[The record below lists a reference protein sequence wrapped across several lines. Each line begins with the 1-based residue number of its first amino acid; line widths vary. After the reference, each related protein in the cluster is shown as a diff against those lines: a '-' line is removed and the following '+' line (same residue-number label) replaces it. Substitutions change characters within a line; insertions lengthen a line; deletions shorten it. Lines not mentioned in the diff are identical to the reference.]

1 MKRYLSGFLPG
12 YVSALVYML
21 QSTEYQVKPYLAWY
35 RRAGNFRTVA
45 KRRTLELTR
54 PARMLRVA
62 LGLGI
67 ALQIAVAAGLV
78 WWGVTSDAAGPVI
91 AGIVIF
97 VLYPTVWAHLV
108 VIPLI
113 LGRLLLI
120 GPKER
125 RLVAESKVIFAQHP
139 ATIIGIAGSYGK
151 TTVKELLGTVLGS
164 ARRVA
169 ITPAN
174 KNVAISHAQFARSLQ
189 GDEKVLVIEYGEGKP
204 GDVARFSQ
212 TTQPDIGVITGI
224 APAHLDQYPSLA
236 AAEADIFSLADYVGP
251 NATYVNRES
260 AVSESWQ
267 KAEYTWYDRDGIGG
281 LKVSDVSVD
290 LDGTRF
296 TLSDGKQKLTLH
308 SYLLGRHM
316 IGPLALA
323 AKIAL
328 DLGMA
333 KEEVEA
339 AVAQTKSF
347 EHRMQPRSVGG
358 GWIIDDTYNGN
369 LEGFRAGLALLKE
382 LPAKRKMYVTPGL
395 VDQGE
400 ETERVHAEI
409 GRLIADANPT
419 KVVLMQN
426 SVSGIIQS
434 SLESSGYEGEVVV
447 ENDPLAFYTNLE
459 HFIAAGDLVLMQN
472 DWTDN
477 YA

>member
-1 MKRYLSGFLPG
+1 MKRYLSGFLPD

-35 RRAGNFRTVA
+35 RRASNFRAVA

-54 PARMLRVA
+54 PAKMLLIA
-62 LGLGI
+62 LRFGI
-67 ALQIAVAAGLV
+67 ALQILAAVCLV
-78 WWGVTSDAAGPVI
+78 WWGIESGKVS
-91 AGIVIF
+91 GIVAGVIVF

-113 LGRLLLI
+113 LGRI
-120 GPKER
+120 VIIRPKEK
-125 RLVAESKVIFAQHP
+125 RLIADSRAIFAKHP
-139 ATIIGIAGSYGK
+139 AKIIGIAGSYGK

-169 ITPAN
+169 VTPAN
-174 KNVAISHAQFARSLQ
+174 RNVAISHAQFARSLQ
-189 GDEKVLVIEYGEGKP
+189 GDEEVLVIEYGEGKP

-236 AAEADIFSLADYVGP
+236 AAEADIFSLADYVGAA
-251 NATYVNRES
+251 ATYVNRES
-260 AVSESWQ
+260 AVSEAWQ
-267 KAEYTWYDRDGIGG
+267 KTEYMWYDRVGIGDF
-281 LKVSDVSVD
+281 KVSDVSVD
-290 LDGTRF
+290 FDGTRF
-296 TLSDGKQKLTLH
+296 TLSDGKRTLSLH
-308 SYLLGRHM
+308 SRLLGRHM

-328 DLGMA
+328 DQGMT
-333 KEEVEA
+333 EA
-339 AVAQTKSF
+339 EIEASVAQTKPF
-347 EHRMQPRSVGG
+347 EHRMQPRSIGG

-369 LEGFRAGLALLKE
+369 LEGFRAGLALLEE
-382 LPAKRKMYVTPGL
+382 LPAKRKIYVTPGL
-395 VDQGE
+395 VDQGA
-400 ETERVHAEI
+400 ETERVHTEI
-409 GRLIADANPT
+409 GRLIAEANPT

-426 SVSGIIQS
+426 SVSGIIRS
-434 SLESSGYEGEVVV
+434 SLESNGYEGQVMIED
-447 ENDPLAFYTNLE
+447 EPLAFYTNIE
-459 HFIAAGDLVLMQN
+459 HFIAAGDLILMQN